1 MPRLKAKNLARTTLS
16 ASLSASAT
24 TCTVAD
30 ASQLPDVPFRA
41 VIGGSEIV
49 EVTNKSS
56 NTLTIVR
63 GQEGTTAQAWPTGTP
78 IENRF
83 TAGYWD
89 EVCRR
94 ISLTSAQS
102 LTISNDTITMTQ
114 SFHLVDT
121 EGGASTDNL
130 STINGGSAGELLF
143 IRPVSSSRIVVI
155 KHGVGNIKTPS
166 GLDVLLDSTDKLVAF
181 VYDGSSWLVL
191 GSDLDRSMGIN
202 TVTGSYTLQLS
213 DAGKLVQVNSSST
226 STVTIPPNSS
236 VPFRIGTRIA
246 IQRYGTNSVTIQ
258 AGSGVTLRDP
268 NSMASITTQYDL
280 RVILKIG
287 SNEWVIV

>member
-1 MPRLKAKNLARTTLS
+1 MPRLKAKNLARTTL
-16 ASLSASAT
+16 AAALSASAT

-30 ASQLPDVPFRA
+30 ASQLPNVPFRA

-49 EVTNKSS
+49 EVTNKAG

-63 GQEGTTAQAWPTGTP
+63 GQEGTTARAWPTGTP

-89 EVCRR
+89 EVCRL
-94 ISLTSAQS
+94 ISLTSAQTV
-102 LTISNDTITMTQ
+102 TISNDTITMTQ

-121 EGGASTDNL
+121 EGGASTDFL
-130 STINGGSAGELLF
+130 STINGGSAGDLLF
-143 IRPVSSSRIVVI
+143 IRPVSSSRTVVI

-166 GLDVLLDSTDKLVAF
+166 GLDVLLNSTDKLVAL

-202 TVTGSYTLQLS
+202 VVTGSYTLQLS
-213 DAGKLVQVNSSST
+213 DSGKLVQVNSSSAG
-226 STVTIPPNSS
+226 TVTIPPESI
-236 VPFRIGTRIA
+236 VPFRTGTRIA
-246 IQRYGTNSVTIQ
+246 IQQYGPGSVSIQ
-258 AGSGVTLRDP
+258 TGPGVVLRDP
-268 NSMASITTQYDL
+268 NAMSSISTQYDL
-280 RVILKIG
+280 RVILKIS
-287 SNEWVIV
+287 SNEWVVI